1 MATIKQRFDNEN
13 DTRPIKLFF
22 EDEGRF
28 GRINNLAKCWVPPKS
43 RAIIGR
49 QIIREYVYA
58 YTVICPETGEN
69 YSLIMPNSNT
79 ESMSILLQ
87 EVGKEF
93 ENYRII
99 MAMDKAGW
107 HTSKELRMPE
117 NIIIWNIPPYSPELN
132 PTEHIWDYIREQKK
146 FNNSTFNTLEEVEDA
161 LEKALFE
168 ISNEKKIIR
177 SLTNFNWLY

>member
-1 MATIKQRFDNEN
+1 LATIKQKFDNEN
-13 DTRPIKLFF
+13 DPRPIKLFF

-28 GRINNLAKCWVPPKS
+28 GRINNLAKCWVPAKS

-58 YTVICPETGEN
+58 YTTICPETGES

-79 ESMSILLQ
+79 ESMSILLE

-93 ENYRII
+93 EKYRII

-107 HTSKELRMPE
+107 HTSKELRIPE

-146 FNNSTFNTLEEVEDA
+146 FNNSTFNTIEEVEDA
-161 LEKALFE
+161 LEEALFE
-168 ISNEKKIIR
+168 ISNEKDKIR